1 MKSFI
6 ILGVGRFGASLAKT
20 LYELGHEVLVIDEK
34 EEIVAEISEHV
45 THAVI
50 GDCSDENTLKSLGV
64 RNFDIAVVAIGGN
77 MESSILVT
85 LMLKEMGVQYIVAK
99 AQSNIHARVLSRVG
113 ADKVI
118 LPERDMGVR
127 LAQSLAMHN
136 ILDFIEVSPRYSIL
150 EITTPELWI
159 GKSLKDINVR
169 VKHGINILAIK
180 TGDDIDITPDANR
193 VLGAE
198 DVMIVI
204 GSNEDLNKLSG
215 R

>member
-6 ILGVGRFGASLAKT
+6 ILGAGRFGASLAKT
-20 LYELGHEVLVIDEK
+20 LYELGHEVLVIDGK
-34 EEIVAEISEHV
+34 EEIIAEISDHV

-50 GDCSDENTLKSLGV
+50 GDCSDESTLKSLGV

-180 TGDDIDITPDANR
+180 TGDDIDISPDAGR
-193 VLGAE
+193 VLHAE